1 MSMGLPRLF
10 YRLTLGF
17 PVPYLFITKSPLNSV
32 IELHYTKPL
41 TEQINYLEK
50 QPNRRTKYKWR
61 TWAIDTVTRKK
72 SGKKKRKTKKI
83 SSSSNTESNKL
94 LGALADTT
102 KYRYSQ
108 NSCWQISISKF
119 YLLHSQPQ
127 HGAQSGT
134 HHKMNSNKQT
144 QSLPEAFPLL

>member
-17 PVPYLFITKSPLNSV
+17 SVPYLFITKSPLNSV

-72 SGKKKRKTKKI
+72 SGKKKRKTKRSLILKEEKPDPLK
-83 SSSSNTESNKL
+83 TVYL
-94 LGALADTT
+94 V
-102 KYRYSQ
+102 YR
-108 NSCWQISISKF
+108 
-119 YLLHSQPQ
+119 
-127 HGAQSGT
+127 
-134 HHKMNSNKQT
+134 
-144 QSLPEAFPLL
+144 FPRWC